1 MTDKVGFNQI
11 QILFPEEPKYNVEGS
26 DSQVVNIK
34 LEPGETV
41 RSEQGVMMHMHPDI
55 KMDISMNP
63 CCGCYA
69 QMSGESCCKNTY
81 TNNNAA
87 PQYIGFTP
95 NFPAKVVPM
104 PLAKGQLIRSKPGG
118 YMAEIG
124 DIGINIKLDCCSK
137 TCCCG
142 GLGCIQ
148 QSMIGKSDGLNVA
161 FLAAGGTVM
170 EKVLGD
176 GEKIII
182 DTQSLV
188 AWDDTV
194 KMEVRMAGGCF
205 TICCAGEGMFNT
217 VMTGPGRVLIQSMSF
232 EKFRRA
238 IAPPMPEEGGDVGSP
253 ETENEMTR

>member
-1 MTDKVGFNQI
+1 MSGIGFDQVKI
-11 QILFPEEPKYNVEGS
+11 AFPEEPKYNVEGS

-34 LEPGETV
+34 LEPGEKV
-41 RSEQGVMMHMHPDI
+41 RSEQGVMMHMHPDV
-55 KMDISMNP
+55 KMSVEMNP
-63 CCGCYA
+63 CCGLYA
-69 QMSGESCCKNTY
+69 ALSGESCCKNTY
-81 TNNNAA
+81 VNQNAA
-87 PQYIGFTP
+87 PQFIGFTP

-104 PLAKGQLIRSKPGG
+104 PLAKGQLVRSKPGG

-124 DIGINIKLDCCSK
+124 DVGINVKLDCCSR
-137 TCCCG
+137 TCLCG

-148 QSMIGKSDGLNVA
+148 QSMVGNGDNLNVA
-161 FLAAGGTVM
+161 FLNAGGTVM

-194 KMEVRMAGGCF
+194 DMDVRLAGNCF
-205 TICCAGEGMFNT
+205 AICCAGEGMFNT
-217 VMTGPGRVLIQSMSF
+217 VMTGPGRVIIQSMSI

-238 IAPPMPEEGGDVGSP
+238 IAPPPAEEANDLGGAPESEV
-253 ETENEMTR
+253 EMTR

>member
-1 MTDKVGFNQI
+1 MTSRTSFSTKDAIGLSGYV
-11 QILFPEEPKYNVEGS
+11 PVYPAAPKYAVVGA
-26 DSQVVNIK
+26 DSQVVEVQ
-34 LEPGETV
+34 LAPGETIKT
-41 RSEQGVMMHMHPDI
+41 EPGVMMHMHPDI

-124 DIGINIKLDCCSK
+124 DIGIDIKLDCCSK

-176 GEKIII
+176 VI
-182 DTQSLV
+182 
-188 AWDDTV
+188 
-194 KMEVRMAGGCF
+194 
-205 TICCAGEGMFNT
+205 
-217 VMTGPGRVLIQSMSF
+217 
-232 EKFRRA
+232 
-238 IAPPMPEEGGDVGSP
+238 
-253 ETENEMTR
+253 